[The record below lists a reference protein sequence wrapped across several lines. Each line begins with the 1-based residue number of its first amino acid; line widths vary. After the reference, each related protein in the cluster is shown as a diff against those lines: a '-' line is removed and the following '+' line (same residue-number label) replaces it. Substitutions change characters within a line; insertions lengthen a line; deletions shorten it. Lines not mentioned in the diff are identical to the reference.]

1 MTVKNFLLL
10 QFRSPE
16 RLLIV
21 CGACQAACC
30 AGMVVLGPLNRS
42 IPVFLM
48 LWFTAFFFYACAVWA
63 VFKKQSPGN
72 SSRSLR
78 PSALFVVAGFALV
91 FRAVVWFSPASLSDD
106 IYRNVWDGTIVAS
119 GMNPYLHAP
128 DDPALS
134 NYHDADVFP
143 LISHRQYTAI
153 YPPVT
158 QFVLGLAMS
167 LHPSPGCVKAVLA
180 LFDLGCVVLLVLI
193 LSACR
198 LPLQRCI
205 VYAWHPLPI
214 LEFAGSGHCDS
225 IGIFFLLLCV
235 LFLLRGLHYAGAGAL
250 ALSAL
255 AKVFPVVLVPFIL
268 ARRPAAVAVCIICA
282 VVAYAPFMDAGAHLF
297 SSLSVYAH
305 DWYFNGSLYDLLV
318 LCFGDR
324 MFARAAAAL
333 LFALCYAFAFRRYVR
348 ASGPHPQRALLSAI
362 FMVIAALLLL
372 SPVMYPWYLCWLLP
386 FLAVFPNRAW
396 LLLSALIVLSYQVLI
411 GYTQAGLWQ
420 ERLWVRLVEYVPF
433 YVLLLYDSLRAQR
446 ASKCGVRA

>member
-30 AGMVVLGPLNRS
+30 AGMAWLGPLNRS

-91 FRAVVWFSPASLSDD
+91 FRVVLWFSPASLSDD
-106 IYRNVWDGTIVAS
+106 IYRNVWEGTIVAS
-119 GMNPYLHAP
+119 GMNPYLHTP
-128 DDPALS
+128 DDPALA
-134 NYHDADVFP
+134 HCRDADVFSK
-143 LISHRQYTAI
+143 INHRQYSAI

-158 QFVLGLAMS
+158 QFVLGLAMG
-167 LHPSPGCVKAVLA
+167 LHPSPGCVKAVLG
-180 LFDLGCVVLLVLI
+180 LFDLGCVAVIILI

-235 LFLLRGLHYAGAGAL
+235 LFLLRGLPYAGAGVL

-255 AKVFPVVLVPFIL
+255 AKVFPAVFVPFIL
-268 ARRPAAVAVCIICA
+268 ARRPAAIAVCIICA
-282 VVAYAPFMDAGAHLF
+282 VVAYAPFMDAGAQLF

-318 LCFGDR
+318 VCFGDR
-324 MFARAAAAL
+324 TVARAASAL
-333 LFALCYAFAFRRYVR
+333 LVCPLLRLCFPEICACFGP
-348 ASGPHPQRALLSAI
+348 ASGARTSVGNVYGYWSIAAFESSDVSMVSVLDAAVSGCVPKQVLAAAECLDCCFLPGADRLCPVRSVAGAPLGQACSVCALLRTA
-362 FMVIAALLLL
+362 
-372 SPVMYPWYLCWLLP
+372 
-386 FLAVFPNRAW
+386 
-396 LLLSALIVLSYQVLI
+396 
-411 GYTQAGLWQ
+411 
-420 ERLWVRLVEYVPF
+420 
-433 YVLLLYDSLRAQR
+433 SL
-446 ASKCGVRA
+446 